1 MRILVLLSVLLPVA
15 AAAQDN
21 LVFID
26 QIGLENEALIDQVG
40 SGNQLGLDTDV
51 ALQEGYYNSLIV
63 TQTGADN
70 QVGTI
75 GRGFEQSGNSQTP
88 TIFNQVDITQDS
100 NSNLVGEV
108 LQTATGAIPSG
119 ANRLFILQGQ
129 SGSGDGNQIITVIQ
143 EQLDGMPGQIAQVEQ
158 TGTENT
164 LLRVE
169 QRSETAAQFAENI
182 IRARFTGSYNGRG
195 QLTGPALLSRA
206 LDNALIQRI
215 GYDNMGANGNEM
227 DLTVSGDFNRF
238 GIFQGG
244 RRNSVGFVTITG
256 DTNEVGLRQDGLQND
271 ITMST
276 VAGDEN
282 RVGVGQIGTNRAW
295 VELTAFSNRNDILGL
310 QEGTNDLEFY
320 VEGTGNIAS
329 ADQNYL
335 SGLGG
340 SNAAEFRI
348 LGDNNFLDLL
358 QQGQNTAVFLVEGD
372 LNNAAPASFTGVA
385 ASDPGLT
392 PGFFKQLGFGNDAT
406 TSITGDA
413 NLVAAVQDG
422 DANGFT
428 VIIVGN
434 TNQAAV
440 AQRGNA
446 NDAWISQNGTGN
458 TAAIIQ

>member
-1 MRILVLLSVLLPVA
+1 MRILFLLSILFPVA

-40 SGNQLGLDTDV
+40 NNNQLGLDTDV

-75 GRGFEQSGNSQTP
+75 GRGFEQSGNSQTS
-88 TIFNQVDITQDS
+88 TIFNQVEINQVS
-100 NSNLVGEV
+100 NGNLVGEV
-108 LQTATGAIPSG
+108 LQAATGAIPSG

-129 SGSGDGNQIITVIQ
+129 GGLGDGNQIITVIQ
-143 EQLDGMPGQIAQVEQ
+143 EQLDGMPGQIARIEQ

-164 LLRVE
+164 LVRVE

-195 QLTGPALLSRA
+195 QLTGPAFLSRA
-206 LDNALIQRI
+206 HDNALIQSI

-244 RRNSVGFVTITG
+244 RRNSTGFVTITG

-282 RVGVGQIGTNRAW
+282 RVGMGQIGTNRAW
-295 VELTAFSNRNDILGL
+295 VELTGFSNRNDILGL

-320 VEGTGNIAS
+320 VEGSGNTVS

-340 SNAAEFRI
+340 ANSAEFRI
-348 LGDNNFLDLL
+348 MGEENFLDLL

-372 LNNAAPASFTGVA
+372 LNNAAPASFTGA
-385 ASDPGLT
+385 AATDPNLT
-392 PGFFKQLGFGNDAT
+392 PGFFSQIGFGNNAM
-406 TSITGDA
+406 TSITGDE
-413 NLVAAVQDG
+413 NQVAAVQDG
-422 DANGFT
+422 DANRFT
-428 VIIVGN
+428 LIIVGD
-434 TNQAAV
+434 TNQAAI
-440 AQRGNA
+440 AQRGNLNEA
-446 NDAWISQNGTGN
+446 MLSQSVSGN
-458 TAAIIQ
+458 SAAIIQ